1 MIRGLKVGV
10 KVRDKRPPAPC
21 EDGRQYFPAPRWQL
35 RVVRG
40 GSEGGVAVVRW
51 TPIAKSPRGHGAP
64 LPNLVD
70 YDAARAGFSWD
81 SARDAL
87 DGLPDGGIN
96 IAHEAVDRHAVGAA
110 SGKVA
115 LRCLRRNGGV
125 RDITYGE
132 LVELTSRFAQA
143 LDHLGVGVGDRVFVL
158 LPRVPELYVAALGTL
173 KHRSVLSP
181 LFSAFGPEPIR
192 QRLEIGEGRVLVT
205 TAGLFRRRVA
215 SQRDALRKLEHVLII
230 DEPAPEGTILFP
242 DLLAAMPGTY
252 EIGST
257 NPEMMALLH
266 FTSGTTGAPKGAIHV
281 HDAVVQHHVTGSLAL
296 DLHAD
301 DVFWCTADPGWV
313 TGTSYGIISPLTHGV
328 TSIIDES
335 EFEIDRWY
343 ATLAD
348 QRVSVWYT
356 APTALRMLMAA
367 GAEPARA
374 HDLSALRFIA
384 SVGEPLNPEV
394 VNWTNETLGIPAHD
408 NWWQTET
415 GGIMIANF
423 AAMTIRPGS
432 MGKPMPGVEAVI
444 LQRND
449 EEKIVLG
456 PDGAAVEVP
465 DGTDGMLALRPGWP
479 SMFRGYLGEPE
490 RYEACFTA
498 GWYISGDLAR
508 RDQEGYF
515 WFVGRGDDVIKSA
528 GHLIGPFEVESVLM
542 EHPSVVE
549 AGVIGIPDAV
559 AGEVV
564 KAYVVLHRDVSPT
577 DDLRLELIGFA
588 RKRLGAA
595 IAPRDVAFAEHLPHT
610 QSGKIVRRVLK
621 QRALGLPEG
630 DTSTLEAAT

>member
-1 MIRGLKVGV
+1 VGV